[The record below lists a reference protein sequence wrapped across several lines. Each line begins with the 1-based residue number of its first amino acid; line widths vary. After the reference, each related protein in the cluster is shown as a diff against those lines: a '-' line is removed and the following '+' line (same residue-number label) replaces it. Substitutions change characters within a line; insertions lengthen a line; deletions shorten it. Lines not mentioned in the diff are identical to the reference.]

1 MPTFKE
7 PGSVGYLYE
16 GDVKVAQVKV
26 DAEVLLKNTV
36 TGQEYESDDH
46 GKSDVEDPN
55 TATAQEHLSRSV
67 YIKVAKMPAIGAE
80 SDL

>member
-7 PGSVGYLYE
+7 PGSIGYLYE
-16 GDVKVAQVKV
+16 GGVKVAQIKV
-26 DAEVLLKNTV
+26 DSEVLLKNTV

-46 GKSDVEDPN
+46 GQSDVDNPE
-55 TATAQEHLSRSV
+55 TETKQEHLSRSV
-67 YIKVAKMPAIGAE
+67 YIKVAKMPAIGVE

>member
-7 PGSVGYLYE
+7 PGSIGYLYE

-46 GKSDVEDPN
+46 GQTDVDNPE
-55 TATAQEHLSRSV
+55 TETKQEHLSRSV
-67 YIKVAKMPAIGAE
+67 FIKVAKMPSIGVE

>member
-7 PGSVGYLYE
+7 PGSIGYLYE

-46 GKSDVEDPN
+46 GQADVDNPE
-55 TATAQEHLSRSV
+55 TETKQEHLSRSV
-67 YIKVAKMPAIGAE
+67 FVKVAKMPAIGAE

>member
-1 MPTFKE
+1 MATFKE

-46 GKSDVEDPN
+46 GQSDVDDPS
-55 TATAQEHLSRSV
+55 TETKQEHLSRSV

>member
-1 MPTFKE
+1 MATFKE

-46 GKSDVEDPN
+46 GQADVDNPD
-55 TATAQEHLSRSV
+55 TDTKQEHLSRSV
-67 YIKVAKMPAIGAE
+67 YVKIAKMPAMGAE